1 MFNDTVFRIAFAVSL
16 SLHFFAISAG
26 SFFQNKLVRDNR
38 DNIEITYLIPEM
50 PKDAIE
56 KVIEK
61 LPEKYDLEEKELKKL
76 EQKPSVAD
84 ENTLLES
91 AKKITKEQYLEEEG
105 LKELEEY
112 IAYYEL
118 IREKIKARVSQDYS
132 RSSRGGRVDA
142 IFTITRKGLLK
153 NMSFDKQPGFTDTA
167 LQNLTAKAIKT
178 AAPFPAFPDS
188 LKRGEL
194 TFTLS
199 IIFKKD

>member
-118 IREKIKARVSQDYS
+118 IRERIKNRVSLGYT
-132 RSSRGGRVDA
+132 RSSREGSVDVTFTLTRNGSLKA
-142 IFTITRKGLLK
+142 IVINERTIAADAT
-153 NMSFDKQPGFTDTA
+153 
-167 LQNLTAKAIKT
+167 LQNLAAKAIKT
-178 AAPFPAFPDS
+178 DAPFPAFPDS
-188 LKRGEL
+188 LKRDEL